1 MKRRHLIAKRR
12 HFKSFHPYPL
22 TLSPLADRSFTAW
35 AWTIHHMRRHIPLY
49 STAIMERSLSCRS
62 LHLHHDA
69 SAHLRVAEHELVG
82 ILHLCR
88 DKRIAIQHHAF
99 RESVLPEV
107 EPADGYGAQKGIW
120 PEESEMK
127 SLFCLS
133 AVAVC
138 LFSCCAFA
146 GVSYRQTKIP
156 ISTCSL
162 RSPIPRTP
170 RIRMW
175 RNGYSRTP

>member
-1 MKRRHLIAKRR
+1 
-12 HFKSFHPYPL
+12 
-22 TLSPLADRSFTAW
+22 
-35 AWTIHHMRRHIPLY
+35 MRRHIPLY

-107 EPADGYGAQKGIW
+107 EPFRHIRIRGVLGIGDRNEHVEIGIFVYRYETPAKAQQ
-120 PEESEMK
+120 EN
-127 SLFCLS
+127 
-133 AVAVC
+133 
-138 LFSCCAFA
+138 
-146 GVSYRQTKIP
+146 RQTATADRQNRLFISDSSGQIP
-156 ISTCSL
+156 F
-162 RSPIPRTP
+162 
-170 RIRMW
+170 
-175 RNGYSRTP
+175 